1 MIDNGGVRAYSV
13 LSRLGTFNQGPG
25 GFATTLKPNF
35 RVPKYLGGGR
45 GRIYVNVRTWNMT
58 DMDLPLLVHAI

>member
-13 LSRLGTFNQGPG
+13 QSSLGTFNQGPG
-25 GFATTLKPNF
+25 GFATNLKPNF

-58 DMDLPLLVHAI
+58 DMDLPFKVRG

>member
-35 RVPKYLGGGR
+35 RVPKYLSGGR
-45 GRIYVNVRTWNMT
+45 ERIYENLECK
-58 DMDLPLLVHAI
+58 DIEHD